1 MKWDGLCVVAGGSS
15 LPEAS
20 RRCIANWEGGGS
32 ADDTKS
38 YNDHIKKIYND
49 HVKKQNDHNEKE
61 ESGSP
66 DPSLI

>member
-1 MKWDGLCVVAGGSS
+1 MWVNWDGLCVVAGGSS

-20 RRCIANWEGGGS
+20 RHCIANWEGGGA

-49 HVKKQNDHNEKE
+49 HNKE
-61 ESGSP
+61 AQ
-66 DPSLI
+66 